1 MVSLKAERRKILLV
15 LLTDHLFASEI
26 PRGVLRILFLSFKPQ
41 KAMAGSREKYII
53 FLVHA
58 CILSHFSRVQFCD
71 AVDRSP
77 PGSSV
82 HWESPDKNTGM
93 GCHALLQGIFLT
105 QGSNHALLQGIF
117 PSQGSNPQ
125 LLYLLHWQA
134 VSLPLS
140 LPGKP
145 SLGMMR

>member
-58 CILSHFSRVQFCD
+58 CILSHFSRVQFFETLWTVVCQAPLSMGFCRQEYWSGLPVPLPRD
-71 AVDRSP
+71 LPNPGIESTSLMSP
-77 PGSSV
+77 ASPG
-82 HWESPDKNTGM
+82 G
-93 GCHALLQGIFLT
+93 FLT
-105 QGSNHALLQGIF
+105 TSTICEA
-117 PSQGSNPQ
+117 P
-125 LLYLLHWQA
+125 
-134 VSLPLS
+134 
-140 LPGKP
+140 
-145 SLGMMR
+145 